1 VLPLYIYNT
10 GFGEFDFG
18 YAVTMSMALFV
29 MLLAITFMQMRLLRA
44 NQSDLG

>member
-29 MLLAITFMQMRLLRA
+29 MLLAITFTQMRLLRA